1 MCCTLPLEFTK
12 FLNDVCVKNNVD
24 CSPPRTASRLLDK
37 VRVCVCVCDGGSF
50 DFFMLKILL
59 DFSSSQLNVQLLAL
73 NQNSTIFVW
82 DLVLVSCCLLS
93 LSSSTLLLVEYF
105 LISSVAF

>member
-37 VRVCVCVCDGGSF
+37 VCVMLQEKGLVW
-50 DFFMLKILL
+50 FFAYSKIWLV
-59 DFSSSQLNVQLLAL
+59 SHPPQLRQCTVYILY
-73 NQNSTIFVW
+73 
-82 DLVLVSCCLLS
+82 VLVMYPNDKLLQ
-93 LSSSTLLLVEYF
+93 
-105 LISSVAF
+105 